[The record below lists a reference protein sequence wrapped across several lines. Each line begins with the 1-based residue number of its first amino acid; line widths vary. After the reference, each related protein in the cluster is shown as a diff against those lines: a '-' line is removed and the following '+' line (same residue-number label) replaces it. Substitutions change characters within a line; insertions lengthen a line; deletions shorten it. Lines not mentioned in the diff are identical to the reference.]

1 MCRCNTNAFT
11 HRRSYAETLYTQT
24 FWHTDVFTH
33 THTRAR
39 SYTQTLLHPNAF
51 THGRFYTQRH
61 LHRGSVTHR
70 NAQRTFTHG
79 RLLRTYALTQQNL
92 HKVLPGTTSY
102 YCVRREEGARGGQK
116 RGEGGLV
123 LLVPQSLHGILLCT
137 TKFAEKC
144 QYYPVLL
151 CIAKFGQITSST
163 TYYFS
168 ISKFAESIS
177 QYYTSYYKACAGSEK
192 GREWAGSN
200 QYHFVLQSLHE
211 VILSSTYYKVFN
223 ILTIFVPRNL
233 LNILQS
239 LHKVLPSA
247 KLARNTSQYYFVL
260 ESLHKGKKYFPVLLR
275 ATNLAESTSQ
285 YFFVLHN

>member
-11 HRRSYAETLYTQT
+11 HRRSYAETLYTET

-39 SYTQTLLHPNAF
+39 SYTQTLLHPNTF
-51 THGRFYTQRH
+51 THGRFYTQRR

-70 NAQRTFTHG
+70 NAQKPLHTDAVTHICVDTTKLG
-79 RLLRTYALTQQNL
+79 TKYFPALLRTTVYGG
-92 HKVLPGTTSY
+92 KRGP
-102 YCVRREEGARGGQK
+102 EGGNKGGQK

-163 TYYFS
+163 TYHFVFQS
-168 ISKFAESIS
+168 LQKVFPSTILRTIKLVQEARRGESGRGATS
-177 QYYTSYYKACAGSEK
+177 TTSYYKVCTK
-192 GREWAGSN
+192 
-200 QYHFVLQSLHE
+200 
-211 VILSSTYYKVFN
+211 
-223 ILTIFVPRNL
+223 
-233 LNILQS
+233 
-239 LHKVLPSA
+239 
-247 KLARNTSQYYFVL
+247 
-260 ESLHKGKKYFPVLLR
+260 
-275 ATNLAESTSQ
+275 
-285 YFFVLHN
+285 